1 MEKQLTLRRK
11 YINIIL
17 TLIAISVMP
26 LYLYGEIVI
35 PLFIT
40 AIVTAVVVDYLCI
53 RLAGKKGFAKDDYSS
68 IITAFVTVLLLPA
81 TVPSWVVAVSVSIGL
96 IIAKHPFGG
105 AGNNIFN
112 PAAVGLAFVAIC
124 WPEYVLRYPV
134 PFSTIKGIDNLSLI
148 QYTSS
153 PASILKVNGT
163 PKFSLLE
170 ALLGQFAGPMGATC
184 IIVLSA
190 CALYLFSR
198 KIISLRIIVSATI
211 VVGIFAIFFQRVPT
225 GTIHSLTY
233 EFSSGALLF
242 GLIYIANDPT
252 SIPKTKAGQI
262 LFGLIL
268 GAIIMLFRYFGAV
281 EFEFVYAI
289 LLANIFAIPCDR
301 YASFVYKKLNK
312 ISMPYEKGKNYA
324 LVDEPI
330 KRVEEPKQEPKQRLI
345 MVDDLN
351 EISETNEK
359 AAIQTNKTEKSDNDK
374 KAKSKTNAKNTK

>member
-1 MEKQLTLRRK
+1 MEKHLTLKQK

-17 TLIAISVMP
+17 TLVAVSVMP
-26 LYLYGEIVI
+26 LYLYGVIII

-40 AIVTAVVVDYLCI
+40 AIVTSVVVDYICI
-53 RLAGKKGFAKDDYSS
+53 RLSGKKGFAKDDYSC
-68 IITAFVTVLLLPA
+68 IMTAFITVLLLPA
-81 TVPSWVVAVSVSIGL
+81 TVPTWIVAVSVSIGL

-134 PFSTIKGIDNLSLI
+134 PFSTKNITDLSLV

-170 ALLGQFAGPMGATC
+170 ALLGQFAGPMGVTC
-184 IIVLSA
+184 IIVLLA
-190 CALYLFSR
+190 CLIYLFVR
-198 KIISLRIIVSATI
+198 KIISIRIIASATI
-211 VVGIFAIFFQRVPT
+211 VVGIFAVLFQRVPT
-225 GTIHSLTY
+225 GTIHSVMY
-233 EFSSGALLF
+233 EFSAGALLF
-242 GLIYIANDPT
+242 GLIFIANDPT
-252 SIPKTKAGQI
+252 TIPKTKAGQI

-281 EFEFVYAI
+281 ELEFVYAI

-312 ISMPYEKGKNYA
+312 KSMSYVKGKSYV
-324 LVDEPI
+324 LGDEPI
-330 KRVEEPKQEPKQRLI
+330 KPLDVPKQEPKQRLI

-351 EISETNEK
+351 DFSET
-359 AAIQTNKTEKSDNDK
+359 
-374 KAKSKTNAKNTK
+374 KTNDESHADSKNKNK